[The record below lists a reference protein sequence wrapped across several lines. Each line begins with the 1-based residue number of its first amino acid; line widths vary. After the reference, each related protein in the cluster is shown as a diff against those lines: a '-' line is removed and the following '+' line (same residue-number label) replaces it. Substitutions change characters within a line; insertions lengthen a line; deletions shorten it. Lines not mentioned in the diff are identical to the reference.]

1 MRCHAIAGV
10 WCTEAEGVWCTGA
23 EGVGQGFIT
32 LRGCVY
38 FAVAMVSVFVMLPAA
53 LTVYALAK
61 FRKY

>member
-1 MRCHAIAGV
+1 MVAV
-10 WCTEAEGVWCTGA
+10 GA
-23 EGVGQGFIT
+23 VLCYGWAKGVGQGFIT